1 MFLGIF
7 QVKSVNYDLP
17 QNATPSGNCT
27 AKMSYITL
35 DWNNGRA
42 NLSLSMAFK
51 EEEKEWEMYNLNF
64 TANSVNN
71 QPLTTNGTGWFNWRA
86 VFCLLIKELNKMQ
99 NLLLLVIHNLF

>member
-1 MFLGIF
+1 
-7 QVKSVNYDLP
+7 
-17 QNATPSGNCT
+17 
-27 AKMSYITL
+27 MSHITL
-35 DWNNGRA
+35 DWNNGGA

-86 VFCLLIKELNKMQ
+86 VFCLLSKELNKMQ
-99 NLLLLVIHNLF
+99 NLLLLVMHNLF